1 MDIIFE
7 KAFLEKLAH
16 SKYADFAD
24 KMLEEQN
31 QIKSSILKDLLHRDQ
46 GELETMQNNSDN
58 FRVETADF
66 EMMMKKKLSSLKRKI
81 DVKNY
86 VIKQLA
92 PRN

>member
-7 KAFLEKLAH
+7 KAFLEKLGH

-86 VIKQLA
+86 VLKQLS